1 MKRFH
6 ASIVLLSALFP
17 AMVAAQGLAT
27 AIVDFREVGSIHVA
41 DGVVEAVRASA
52 VAAQVSGRVIELR
65 ANAGDT
71 VAKGQVLARIDE
83 REAAQA
89 VAAGQAQGVGRP
101 AQPGDA
107 GQAQVARAESDL
119 GNARANL
126 ERAQKLVAQ
135 NFVSKA
141 AVDKAQADFDAAR
154 AQLAAAR
161 ASTTQAVTVQGHS
174 TITAP
179 FSGVIAERLTELGDM
194 ALPGKPLFSVFDP
207 MDLRAVANVPQ
218 AKSADIRAGASASVE
233 ITALA
238 QRIPA
243 TRIVILPSADPRT
256 HTTQV
261 RLELPETLKG
271 AYPGQFARV
280 YFSVGR
286 AKKLVIPSSAVVHR
300 SEVDG
305 AYVVDARGGV
315 SFRQVRLGEAAGE
328 SAIELLAGINPG
340 EQVAL
345 DPVAALAALKQSR
358 PRQ

>member
-1 MKRFH
+1 MKRIH
-6 ASIVLLSALFP
+6 ASIIFSAALFP

-83 REAAQA
+83 REAAQG
-89 VAAGQAQGVGRP
+89 VA
-101 AQPGDA
+101 A

-126 ERAQKLVAQ
+126 ERTQKLVAQ

-207 MDLRAVANVPQ
+207 KDLRAVANVPQ
-218 AKSADIRAGASASVE
+218 AKIADIRAGASASVE

-305 AYVVDARGGV
+305 AYVVDAKGGV

>member
-27 AIVDFREVGSIHVA
+27 AIVDFREVGSVHVA

-83 REAAQA
+83 REAAQG
-89 VAAGQAQGVGRP
+89 VA
-101 AQPGDA
+101 A

-126 ERAQKLVAQ
+126 ERARKLVAQ

-207 MDLRAVANVPQ
+207 KDLRAVANVPQ
-218 AKSADIRAGASASVE
+218 AKIADIRAGASASVE

-305 AYVVDARGGV
+305 AYVVDAKGGI

-328 SAIELLAGINPG
+328 AAIELLAGINPG
-340 EQVAL
+340 ELVAL

-358 PRQ
+358 PRP

>member
-83 REAAQA
+83 REAAQG
-89 VAAGQAQGVGRP
+89 VA
-101 AQPGDA
+101 A

-126 ERAQKLVAQ
+126 ERARKLVAQ

-207 MDLRAVANVPQ
+207 KDLRAVANVPQ
-218 AKSADIRAGASASVE
+218 AKIADIRAGASASVE

-305 AYVVDARGGV
+305 AYVVDAKGGI

-328 SAIELLAGINPG
+328 AAIELLAGINPG
-340 EQVAL
+340 ELVAL

-358 PRQ
+358 PRP

>member
-1 MKRFH
+1 MKRIH
-6 ASIVLLSALFP
+6 ASIIFSAALFP

-83 REAAQA
+83 REAAQG
-89 VAAGQAQGVGRP
+89 VA
-101 AQPGDA
+101 A

-126 ERAQKLVAQ
+126 ERTQKLVAQ

-207 MDLRAVANVPQ
+207 KDLRAVANVPQ
-218 AKSADIRAGASASVE
+218 AKIADIRAGASASVE

>member
-1 MKRFH
+1 MKRIH
-6 ASIVLLSALFP
+6 ASIIFSAALFP

-83 REAAQA
+83 REAAQG
-89 VAAGQAQGVGRP
+89 VA
-101 AQPGDA
+101 A

-126 ERAQKLVAQ
+126 ERTQKLVAQ

-179 FSGVIAERLTELGDM
+179 FSGVIAERLTDLGDM

-207 MDLRAVANVPQ
+207 KDLRAVANVPQ
-218 AKSADIRAGASASVE
+218 AKIADIRAGASASVE

-345 DPVAALAALKQSR
+345 DPVAALAALKQTR
-358 PRQ
+358 PRP